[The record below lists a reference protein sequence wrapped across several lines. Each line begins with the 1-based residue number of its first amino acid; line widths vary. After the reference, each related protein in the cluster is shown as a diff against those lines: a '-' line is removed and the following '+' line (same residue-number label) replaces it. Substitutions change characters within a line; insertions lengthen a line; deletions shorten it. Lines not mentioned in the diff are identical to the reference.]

1 MMTPPIMSMGSAEGP
16 PTLAL
21 TGNRSSCLAPRL
33 VTILIGRI
41 SIWAPVSEDSRGSG
55 SLVGL
60 GLPGGDGEAQC

>member
-1 MMTPPIMSMGSAEGP
+1 MTPPIMSMGSAEGP

-41 SIWAPVSEDSRGSG
+41 SIWALVSKIAEIVAVLQDLVC
-55 SLVGL
+55 LVGMVR
-60 GLPGGDGEAQC
+60 PSAE